1 MKKII
6 GIILLCVLVFTVSAC
21 SDNQTTYH
29 KITAKEA
36 KQMLDDNQEVV
47 LVDVR
52 TQSEYDEKHI
62 EGALLIPDNEIAE
75 NAETMLPDKDA
86 TILIYCRSGKRSKS
100 ASEKLV
106 ELGYTNIYD
115 FGGINDYP
123 YDTVSK

>member
-6 GIILLCVLVFTVSAC
+6 GIILLCVLVFTASAC